1 MTLEKLKQYN
11 GQNNQKAYIA
21 YKGNVY
27 DVTNSPLWKNG
38 RHQNLHEAGV
48 DLTDALSNAPHSEEV
63 FGKFEIVDTL
73 DEDDEDDRNDEKR
86 IAWMQ
91 WYRKYHPHPMLV
103 HFPIALHL
111 FASGLDLI
119 FLFQPKP
126 SFATAVFY
134 TFFASTVMGVFTM
147 LSGMLSWWINYQL
160 AFTHILLMKLA
171 FSVITLILGI
181 IGIMI
186 YLHDPDVVYLH
197 TLPSIIY
204 HGAIFL
210 TGMTV
215 IVLGYYGGKLTW
227 PYKEHS

>member
-11 GQNNQKAYIA
+11 GKNKQKAYIA

-38 RHQNLHEAGV
+38 MHQNMHEAGV
-48 DLTDALSNAPHSEEV
+48 DLTDALANAPHAEEV

-73 DEDDEDDRNDEKR
+73 DEEDENDRHAESR
-86 IAWMQ
+86 IDWVQ
-91 WYRKYHPHPMLV
+91 WYYKYHPHPMLV

-119 FLFQPKP
+119 FLVQPTP

-134 TFFASTVMGVFTM
+134 TFLVSTIMGVFTM
-147 LSGMLSWWINYQL
+147 LSGILSWWINYQL
-160 AFTHILLMKLA
+160 ALTHILIIKLT
-171 FSVITLILGI
+171 FSVITLILGM
-181 IGIMI
+181 IGIVI
-186 YLHDPDVVYLH
+186 YLNDPDVVYTN

-204 HGAIFL
+204 HGMIFF
-210 TGMTV
+210 TGITV
-215 IVLGYYGGKLTW
+215 IVLAYYGGKLTW
-227 PYKEHS
+227 PDKESS

>member
-11 GQNNQKAYIA
+11 GQNKQKAYIA

-38 RHQNLHEAGV
+38 THQNMHEAGI
-48 DLTDALSNAPHSEEV
+48 DLTDALANAPHAEEV
-63 FGKFEIVDTL
+63 FSKFKIVDTL
-73 DEDDEDDRNDEKR
+73 EDDDENDLHDESR
-86 IAWMQ
+86 IDWVQ

-111 FASGLDLI
+111 FASGLNLI

-134 TFFASTVMGVFTM
+134 TFFVSTVMGIFTM
-147 LSGMLSWWINYQL
+147 LSGIVSWWINYQL
-160 AFTHILLMKLA
+160 ALTPILLIKLA
-171 FSVITLILGI
+171 FSVITLFLGI

-186 YLHDPDVVYLH
+186 YLNDPDVVFLT

-204 HGAIFL
+204 HGIIFL
-210 TGMTV
+210 TGVTV
-215 IVLGYYGGKLTW
+215 VILAYYGGKLTW
-227 PYKEHS
+227 PDKEPS